1 MSFVSFLGQ
10 IAKVGLG
17 YLGGGFLVLI
27 GMMIWFGGN
36 GPIGVPITVVGAILF
51 LFGIYT
57 ETQM

>member
-10 IAKVGLG
+10 LAKVGLG

-36 GPIGVPITVVGAILF
+36 TIIGVPITAFGAILI
-51 LFGIYT
+51 LFGIYS
-57 ETQM
+57 EDKM